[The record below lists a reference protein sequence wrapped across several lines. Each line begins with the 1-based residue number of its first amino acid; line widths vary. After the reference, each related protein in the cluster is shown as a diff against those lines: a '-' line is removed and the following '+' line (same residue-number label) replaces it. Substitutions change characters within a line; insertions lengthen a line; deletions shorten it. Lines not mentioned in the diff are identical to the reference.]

1 MAFLRDEL
9 KAMLL
14 FLKRKLR
21 DKLMSAL
28 FSTNMNQSSFY
39 LPDKACSY
47 HVCKN
52 MSDQDVEPSN
62 KMLGSA
68 ITNDKHRKYSPNS
81 MCRLIALSFFTLP
94 WS

>member
-1 MAFLRDEL
+1 MAFLREEL
-9 KAMLL
+9 KGMLL

-47 HVCKN
+47 HVCTN
-52 MSDQDVEPSN
+52 MSDQDIDPSS
-62 KMLGSA
+62 KMSGSA
-68 ITNDKHRKYSPNS
+68 ILNDKHR
-81 MCRLIALSFFTLP
+81 IF
-94 WS
+94 